1 MKTMFR
7 ICVGNGLFKLQTIT
21 KASTQHV
28 REVEEWTNSVRPIL
42 TMWVFML
49 YRHIF
54 LMGVRTCKLM
64 EDFVRCKEVV

>member
-1 MKTMFR
+1 
-7 ICVGNGLFKLQTIT
+7 VGNELFKQQTIT

-28 REVEEWTNSVRPIL
+28 REAKEWTNNVWPIL
-42 TMWVFML
+42 TMQVFML

-64 EDFVRCKEVV
+64 EDFWYSPPPYVN